1 MTPSRGVTLSYI
13 LSGDPDPL
21 ISGNLVV
28 ENLFLPVVEVTLQ
41 VILPIAPP
49 IPGLTLMDGSA
60 AITLTADGGGGTLS
74 TFGENPFWQGL
85 IDGISA
91 GAGASLFPDPFLL
104 NSAFGG
110 TDDESS
116 FGSPIPEIGPA
127 ALDSIGIEINFSLTQ
142 LDQVSITSV
151 FHVVGIPAP
160 GVIGLLAVGAVGTRR
175 RR

>member
-1 MTPSRGVTLSYI
+1 M
-13 LSGDPDPL
+13 
-21 ISGNLVV
+21 
-28 ENLFLPVVEVTLQ
+28 
-41 VILPIAPP
+41 
-49 IPGLTLMDGSA
+49 
-60 AITLTADGGGGTLS
+60 
-74 TFGENPFWQGL
+74 
-85 IDGISA
+85 
-91 GAGASLFPDPFLL
+91 L